1 MPGWNS
7 IGFDWIKLIDWYR
20 FANIDWLAYI
30 DWLDDLTG

>member
-20 FANIDWLAYI
+20 FVNIDWLAYI
-30 DWLDDLTG
+30 DWLDD